1 MDAPWNLIERWVFF
15 ALNRGRKQFLWIE
28 LRVAQLWTLSTFLK
42 YKLSGDGKE
51 FVEALCII
59 FAVSKLYS
67 SSIKKIL
74 S

>member
-1 MDAPWNLIERWVFF
+1 MKRTTGSAIVNI
-15 ALNRGRKQFLWIE
+15 IY
-28 LRVAQLWTLSTFLK
+28 FLK

-67 SSIKKIL
+67 SSILKI
-74 S
+74 SQIK